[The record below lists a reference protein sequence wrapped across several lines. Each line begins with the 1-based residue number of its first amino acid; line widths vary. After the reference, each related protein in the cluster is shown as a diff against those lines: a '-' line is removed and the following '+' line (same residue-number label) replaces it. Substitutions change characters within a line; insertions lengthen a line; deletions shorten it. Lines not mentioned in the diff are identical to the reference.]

1 LRAHEAEKFHAD
13 KQKEEIVPRNNGHP
27 LSHAIRRPGRR
38 SRMIAIAGPAL
49 MIAILPAAGAR
60 AGGLAN
66 LPAVKPVMQ
75 CSALTTANLTA
86 ISGAVGGTVT
96 ISSTAIVPASAT
108 NPAEYCSVT
117 GNIGAGLNTFVMNLP
132 TQGWTQR
139 YVQTGCGGLCG
150 NASISYG
157 QSVGCVPI
165 TDGTVA
171 SAATDM
177 GGPGGPNRFFQAP
190 EQQIDFAYRGQHVTA
205 EVAKWIITKFYGRK
219 PAYSYF
225 TGCSDGGR
233 EALMEAQ
240 RYPEDFDGIAAGAP
254 ASNLIVQNTYHHA
267 WRVLT
272 NLTDPANN
280 SSFMLLAGS
289 LPYIHGKVVAACD
302 ALDGVTDGVIDD
314 PRACHFDAN
323 TLVCAN
329 NGNETGCLTQ
339 AQADVVRHIH
349 DGAVTPDGVRLEPE
363 ISTEWGSELDWTIF
377 VPAGQ
382 GSWPAANMFVTG
394 FAGYLVWFNTYYPN
408 YQLADLKFTVP
419 GFKDVVKSS
428 VYLSAEN
435 PDLRPFARSGG
446 KLLLY
451 HGWAD
456 QHISPQGTIK
466 YWNTVNEVLGD
477 ELVDRFAR
485 FYLFPG
491 MAHCGGGTGPNTFDV
506 LTPLMSWVET
516 GGAPDEIVA
525 TNNATSTSR
534 PVYPYPQVARLKL
547 PGLDPT
553 VAGNFGPVTPKHE
566 PHVSTSFLGNYLF
579 SPDYPQEQCYANG
592 TQLVCQNQEQP
603 R

>member
-1 LRAHEAEKFHAD
+1 MMTIAAAAATLTALLPGAHAD
-13 KQKEEIVPRNNGHP
+13 
-27 LSHAIRRPGRR
+27 
-38 SRMIAIAGPAL
+38 
-49 MIAILPAAGAR
+49 AAG
-60 AGGLAN
+60 GIAN

-75 CSALTTANLTA
+75 CSALTTLNLSA
-86 ISGAVGGTVT
+86 ISGAVGGAVT
-96 ISSTAIVPASAT
+96 ISSAAIVPASAT

-117 GNIGAGLNTFVMNLP
+117 GNIGAGLNTIVMNLP

-139 YVQTGCGGLCG
+139 YLQTGCGGLCG
-150 NASISYG
+150 NANINYAFST
-157 QSVGCVPI
+157 GCVPV
-165 TDGTVA
+165 TDGTIA

-177 GGPGGPNRFFQAP
+177 GGPGGPNRFYNAP
-190 EQQIDFAYRGQHVTA
+190 EQQIDFAYRGQHATA
-205 EVAKWIITKFYGRK
+205 EVAKAIIAKFYGRK

-225 TGCSDGGR
+225 DGCSDGGR

-240 RYPEDFDGIAAGAP
+240 RYPDDFDGIAAGAP

-267 WRVLT
+267 WRVLA
-272 NLTDPANN
+272 NMTDPTNN
-280 SSFMLLAGS
+280 SSFILLAGS
-289 LPYIHGKVVAACD
+289 LPYIHSKVVAACD
-302 ALDGVTDGVIDD
+302 ALDGVPDGIIDD
-314 PRACHFDAN
+314 PRACHFDTN

-339 AQADVVRHIH
+339 AQADVVYKLH

-382 GSWPAANMFVTG
+382 GSWPGARNFVTG

-408 YQLADLKFTVP
+408 YQLADLKFTAP
-419 GFKDVVKSS
+419 AFKDAVKSS

-435 PDLRPFARSGG
+435 PDLRPFVRRGG
-446 KLLLY
+446 KLMLY

-466 YWNTVNEVLGD
+466 YWDTLNEVLGD
-477 ELVDRFAR
+477 ELVDQFAR

-491 MAHCGGGTGPNTFDV
+491 MAHCGGGLGPNDFDIV
-506 LTPLMSWVET
+506 TPLMSWVET
-516 GGAPDEIVA
+516 GKAPYEIVA
-525 TNNATSTSR
+525 TNASTATSR
-534 PVYPYPQVARLKL
+534 PVYPYPQVARLKM

-553 VAGNFGPVTPKHE
+553 VASNFAPVTPKHG

-579 SPDYPQEQCYANG
+579 SPGYPQEQCSASG
-592 TQLVCQNQEQP
+592 TTLVCLP
-603 R
+603 DRR